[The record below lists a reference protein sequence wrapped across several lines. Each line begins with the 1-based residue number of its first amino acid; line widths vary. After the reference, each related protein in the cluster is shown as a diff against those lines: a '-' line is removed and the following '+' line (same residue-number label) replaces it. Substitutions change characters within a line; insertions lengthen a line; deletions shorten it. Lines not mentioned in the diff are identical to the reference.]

1 MAKNL
6 VIVILSLALL
16 ACLYGGIYG
25 WITADTAQAMQSD
38 HPELEWLRR
47 EYQLSETQFSE
58 IREKHEA
65 HDIVCQELCR
75 DLVNV
80 QKEFES
86 VISTHPQVSPEVQEA
101 LAAWTRQRNRC
112 YETTLAHMYDVSAVM
127 NEDAAS
133 RYRESIFRHLII
145 PGKMPHIGKNGE
157 FHEELI
163 EHAAPGSTGSMNPD
177 DDQN

>member
-1 MAKNL
+1 MIKNL

-16 ACLYGGIYG
+16 ACLYRGVYG
-25 WITADTAQAMQSD
+25 LITADTSQAMQSD
-38 HPELEWLRR
+38 YPELEWLRR
-47 EYQLSETQFSE
+47 EYQLTDTQFSE
-58 IREKHEA
+58 IRELHEG
-65 HDIVCQELCR
+65 HDIVCREMCR

-80 QKEFES
+80 QKELET
-86 VISTHPQVSPEVQEA
+86 VISSHPKVSPEVQEA

-112 YETTLAHMYDVSAVM
+112 RETTLSHMYDVSSVM

-133 RYRESIFRHLII
+133 RYRENIFRHLII

-163 EHAAPGSTGSMNPD
+163 EHAAPDSSGSMNPG

>member
-16 ACLYGGIYG
+16 TCLYGGVYR
-25 WITADTAQAMQSD
+25 WITADTAKAMQSD

-47 EYQLSETQFSE
+47 EYQLSDAQFSE

-65 HDIVCQELCR
+65 HDIVCRELCR

-80 QKEFES
+80 QKELES
-86 VISTHPQVSPEVQEA
+86 VISNHSRETPEVQEA

-112 YETTLAHMYDVSAVM
+112 REATLTHMYDVSSAM
-127 NEDAAS
+127 NADSAS
-133 RYRESIFRHLII
+133 RYRESIFRDLII

-163 EHAAPGSTGSMNPD
+163 EHAAPESSGSKNPD
-177 DDQN
+177 DN